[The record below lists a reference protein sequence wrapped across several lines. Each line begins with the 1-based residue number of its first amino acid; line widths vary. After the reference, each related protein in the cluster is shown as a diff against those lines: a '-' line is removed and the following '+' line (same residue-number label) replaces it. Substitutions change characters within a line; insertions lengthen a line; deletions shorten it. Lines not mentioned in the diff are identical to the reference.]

1 MYSQCTVVVH
11 IFILIEFLNVKYK
24 RHFSVHTCTC
34 MSIFT
39 SGHVFSVCS
48 YPAAVVVP
56 DKVTDESLAKL
67 ASQFQHNRFPVV
79 TWKHPR
85 KQAVLLRSSSFVP
98 SSISKKSVSASAL
111 STVFHTSKPVD
122 QFVHTGGVGLYNNE
136 VEQYLYNFIVV
147 EKGEAPS
154 SDLIS
159 HLSIPPQRIEF
170 ERDWRRD
177 SIRSSRSND
186 SDSVDGKETEKPRSR
201 AMTTIEGLQLRS
213 RIGSLVSQLIPS
225 RRNRDTQSIIGRRYS
240 INKKQKTSPV
250 FNRKDVLE
258 IQESYSKICIPQ
270 GTLERKPK
278 NETDGVRLSVGSLEL
293 EEGSKSA
300 SNSPSTG
307 GRRTLVHRR
316 AHSSGQ
322 LIDLALSDIDLSLKD
337 GTTSPNRPMSPIDWE
352 AIGNNHTDDE
362 SKVL

>member
-1 MYSQCTVVVH
+1 
-11 IFILIEFLNVKYK
+11 
-24 RHFSVHTCTC
+24 
-34 MSIFT
+34 MSILP
-39 SGHVFSVCS
+39 SGHVFSLCS

-56 DKVTDESLAKL
+56 DKVTDESLTKL

-258 IQESYSKICIPQ
+258 IQESYSKICIPK
-270 GTLERKPK
+270 GTLERQPK

-300 SNSPSTG
+300 SNSPKLSTG